1 VSDTRLTPQ
10 VDTSYTEPTS
20 VLKRVSP
27 EQAAHIV
34 KLRQLNPD
42 ATQAEIAAAV
52 GVTQP
57 TVSRWL
63 AQFEVDTTEEAKKYY
78 AANQLRAAQAVIDR
92 LESDDERTVLRAAE
106 LAHKVGKLL
115 DGDNTI
121 KVGVQVVL
129 GVPANGVTFA
139 SEDQ

>member
-1 VSDTRLTPQ
+1 MSNTQLTH

-92 LESDDERTVLRAAE
+92 LESEDDRTVLRAAE

>member
-1 VSDTRLTPQ
+1 VSDTQLQ
-10 VDTSYTEPTS
+10 PTRTTDETGY
-20 VLKRVSP
+20 KRVSP
-27 EQAAHIV
+27 EQAAHII

-52 GVTQP
+52 GTTQG

-92 LESDDERTVLRAAE
+92 LESEDERTVLRAAE